1 MIHLDPPF
9 TVTLALAAHR
19 QAERLRQQHT
29 DPAKAKQVYL
39 NALAVYAVSF
49 YLNCLEFQTDL
60 SNVSDHWLMDS
71 ASLEVQNC
79 GTLECRPVLPNE
91 TEMRIPPEVWGDRI
105 GYVAVQLDESLREA
119 SILGFVPTA
128 TAERVSLTELRS
140 LNELLDHLCQ
150 LQQTASAP
158 ANLPVNLGDW
168 LRNVADT
175 SWQAIGEFFDPVLN
189 PAQPAFDFRGTPSI
203 YAGESAAPIIRR
215 GKALTLKTESST
227 IPVSLLVGLL
237 PLSNREIEIW
247 VQVGSAEQAQLP
259 PALKLLVLDE
269 AGAEVMFA
277 QARSTEAMQLQFTAE
292 TGEQFGVQLVLDD
305 CSITETFIVSRW
317 A

>member
-1 MIHLDPPF
+1 MIHLEPPF

-29 DPAKAKQVYL
+29 ASPKAKQVYL

-49 YLNCLEFQTDL
+49 YLECLEFQTDS
-60 SNVSDHWLMDS
+60 SNFNDHWLMDS
-71 ASLEVQNC
+71 ASLKVQTC

-91 TEMRIPPEVWGDRI
+91 TEIRIPPDVWSDRI
-105 GYVAVQLDESLREA
+105 GYVAVQLDESLRKA
-119 SILGFVPTA
+119 SILGFVPTT
-128 TAERVSLTELRS
+128 TAERVALSELRSLTEL
-140 LNELLDHLCQ
+140 LTHLRQ

-158 ANLPVNLGDW
+158 VNLGEW
-168 LRNVADT
+168 LRNVADA
-175 SWQAIGEFFDPVLN
+175 SWQAIGEFFDPILN
-189 PAQPAFDFRGTPSI
+189 PAQPAFDFRGALSV
-203 YAGESAAPIIRR
+203 YAGESNTPIIRR
-215 GKALTLKTESST
+215 GKVLTLKTESST

-237 PLSNREIEIW
+237 PVSDQEIEIW
-247 VQVGSAEQAQLP
+247 VQVKAAEHPHLP

-269 AGAEVMFA
+269 AGAEVMYA

-292 TGEQFGVQLVLDD
+292 AGEQFEVQLVLDD

-317 A
+317 V

>member
-1 MIHLDPPF
+1 MIHLNPPF

-29 DPAKAKQVYL
+29 DSAKAKQVYL

-49 YLNCLEFQTDL
+49 YLECLEFQTDSSH
-60 SNVSDHWLMDS
+60 SNDHWLMDS
-71 ASLEVQNC
+71 ASLKIQSC

-91 TEMRIPPEVWGDRI
+91 TEMRISPEVWGDRI
-105 GYVAVQLDESLREA
+105 GYIAVQLDESLREA

-128 TAERVSLTELRS
+128 TAERISLSELRSLTEL
-140 LNELLDHLCQ
+140 LTHLRQ

-158 ANLPVNLGDW
+158 VLPVDLGAW
-168 LRNVADT
+168 LQNVADA
-175 SWQAIGEFFDPVLN
+175 SWQAIGEFFDPILN
-189 PAQPAFDFRGTPSI
+189 LAQPAFDFRGAPSV
-203 YAGESAAPIIRR
+203 YAEESTAPVIRR
-215 GKALTLKTESST
+215 GKVLTLRTESST

-237 PLSNREIEIW
+237 PISNREIEIW
-247 VQVGSAEQAQLP
+247 IQVGSAAQAQLP

-277 QARSTEAMQLQFTAE
+277 QARGTEAMQLQFTAE
-292 TGEQFGVQLVLDD
+292 AGEQFGVQLVLEN